1 MHRSLF
7 MPHAISVEATN
18 QCVAEAIGIKQ
29 LPQIFSQHRLYDD
42 ILDKSIQ
49 LSKRANQI
57 LTGKYPL
64 FSVDKFREFTFET

>member
-18 QCVAEAIGIKQ
+18 QCVAEAIGINK
-29 LPQIFSQHRLYDD
+29 L
-42 ILDKSIQ
+42 IQ